1 MAQVTISLN
10 GREYTV
16 GCGAGEEA
24 RIRELARGVDTRM
37 RKFGPQAGQIGESR
51 LLVMMLLTM
60 ADELS
65 EATRNGANGQ
75 GPLGF
80 ADGLTAL
87 AKRIE
92 TVAERLEAAKI

>member
-1 MAQVTISLN
+1 MAQVTVSLN

-16 GCGAGEEA
+16 GCGPGEET
-24 RIRELARGVDTRM
+24 RIRELARSIDSRM
-37 RKFGPQAGQIGESR
+37 RKFGQQAGQIGEAR

-65 EATRNGANGQ
+65 EARSGASGH
-75 GPLGF
+75 GPQGF
-80 ADGLTAL
+80 AEGLTAL
-87 AKRIE
+87 AKRID